1 MIIFDSVQF
10 LSKTIT
16 KQKFFFKKKNW
27 NQTETGS
34 NRLVSVRFDFLRAK
48 TGSNWFGSVFLV
60 LARFYRFW
68 LGFFLFWLGFFRF
81 GSVFLIWLG
90 FSGFFR
96 FWFGLFFWFSAYRTE
111 PAGFFKI
118 LIGFFL
124 FGFFSFCFSG
134 FLGLIDFLIFLLIP
148 INFYFLKYFLNYF
161 LRTKIKMI
169 LFKMFFL
176 IILIYWYKKL
186 YI

>member
-1 MIIFDSVQF
+1 VIIFDSVQF

-16 KQKFFFKKKNW
+16 KPKFFFLKKNW

-96 FWFGLFFWFSAYRTE
+96 FRFGLFFWFSAYRTE

-118 LIGFFL
+118 LIGFFFVRFFQFL
-124 FGFFSFCFSG
+124 FFWFSRFNRFF
-134 FLGLIDFLIFLLIP
+134 DFFTHP
-148 INFYFLKYFLNYF
+148 Y
-161 LRTKIKMI
+161 
-169 LFKMFFL
+169 
-176 IILIYWYKKL
+176 
-186 YI
+186 

>member
-1 MIIFDSVQF
+1 MKPNRNRV
-10 LSKTIT
+10 KP
-16 KQKFFFKKKNW
+16 
-27 NQTETGS
+27 TG
-34 NRLVSVRFDFLRAK
+34 
-48 TGSNWFGSVFLV
+48 FGSVWFFKGKNRFKLV
-60 LARFYRFW
+60 WLGFSGSGSVLSVW

-96 FWFGLFFWFSAYRTE
+96 FRFGLFFWFSAYRTE
-111 PAGFFKI
+111 PADFFKI
-118 LIGFFL
+118 LIGFFC
-124 FGFFSFCFSG
+124 FCFSG